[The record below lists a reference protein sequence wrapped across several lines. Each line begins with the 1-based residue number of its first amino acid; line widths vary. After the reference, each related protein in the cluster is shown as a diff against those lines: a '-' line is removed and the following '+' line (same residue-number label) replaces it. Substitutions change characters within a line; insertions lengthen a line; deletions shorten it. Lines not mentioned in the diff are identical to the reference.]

1 MQEQEKELE
10 QTKKATSRH
19 FVFHPSA
26 DEEEEEAGK
35 AESEDDDDVQI

>member
-26 DEEEEEAGK
+26 DEEEEAGK